1 MRATAALLL
10 VQASRAGALVTGSSS
25 TLQCTGLWS
34 SRPRLQSVRLQ
45 SPETEV
51 DAFRAFDLG
60 QRSIWGDRSSED
72 TNREKGVVVPTRSV
86 KPSSAKLAASAAAV
100 QLQKNKAV
108 ATAAVAAK
116 PLQDVAAA
124 VQSQKEAA
132 VAMSSITAQR
142 SGNIAATKR
151 QRQAG

>member
-10 VQASRAGALVTGSSS
+10 VQASRAGALVTGSS
-25 TLQCTGLWS
+25 CTGLWS

-45 SPETEV
+45 SLETEV

-72 TNREKGVVVPTRSV
+72 TNKEKGVVVPTRSV

-100 QLQKNKAV
+100 QLQRNEAV

-124 VQSQKEAA
+124 VQSQKRRRL
-132 VAMSSITAQR
+132 QY
-142 SGNIAATKR
+142 R
-151 QRQAG
+151 Q